1 MNPFL
6 IIILTHVVPILI
18 TFSIAKFGM
27 CVFRKDYA
35 KAIVV
40 VLKELINNDEF
51 IQKASEI
58 IANRKKIDNDT
69 AFEIFIAIPIAKET
83 IRKYADS
90 KNLPDGTRQISS
102 LGIED
107 ELANVFQRAWNKPS
121 AKNSILNSII
131 KKIKS

>member
-1 MNPFL
+1 MNTFL
-6 IIILTHVVPILI
+6 IIILAHVVPIFI
-18 TFSIAKFGM
+18 TFTIAKLGM
-27 CVFRKDYA
+27 CVMRKDYA

>member
-1 MNPFL
+1 
-6 IIILTHVVPILI
+6 
-18 TFSIAKFGM
+18 M
-27 CVFRKDYA
+27 CIRKDYA

>member
-6 IIILTHVVPILI
+6 IIILSHVVPVLL
-18 TFSIAKFGM
+18 TLGIAKLGM
-27 CVFRKDYA
+27 CLMRKDYA
-35 KAIVV
+35 KAVVV

-51 IQKASEI
+51 INEASDI
-58 IANRKKIDNDT
+58 IANRKELDYNI
-69 AFEIFIAIPIAKET
+69 ALEIFTTIPIAIKT

-90 KNLPDGTRQISS
+90 KNLPDGTKQISS

-107 ELANVFQRAWNKPS
+107 VLSNVFQKAWNKPS